1 MIEELKDTAKTLKQL
16 VTYLT
21 NEKEKGSEAIREILL
36 ANHPAFNAIKNAIN
50 TNIRIYFANEEEL
63 SSLLSAFGYHYD
75 LFISNDN
82 YHFWEHND
90 GKKIRISKNL
100 FTDDKKLKIIDINEW
115 DNDFVR
121 KVPKPPPIEL
131 DDDLPF

>member
-21 NEKEKGSEAIREILL
+21 NEKETGSEAIREILL
-36 ANHPAFNAIKNAIN
+36 ANHPAFNAVKNAIN
-50 TNIRIYFANEEEL
+50 TNIRIYFANVEEL
-63 SSLLSAFGYHYD
+63 NALLSAFGYHYN
-75 LFISNDN
+75 LFIDN
-82 YHFWEHND
+82 ENYDYWENND
-90 GKKIRISKNL
+90 GKKIRISKKL

-115 DNDFVR
+115 DNDFV
-121 KVPKPPPIEL
+121 KKILKPTPTNL